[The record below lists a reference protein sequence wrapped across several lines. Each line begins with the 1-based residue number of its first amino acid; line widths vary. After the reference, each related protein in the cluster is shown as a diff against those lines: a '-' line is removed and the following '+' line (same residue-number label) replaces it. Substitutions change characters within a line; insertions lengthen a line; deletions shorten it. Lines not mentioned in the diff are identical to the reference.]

1 MGAAHTPHSACVTA
15 GKVKCPAPWFRTRA
29 RRPTGWRET
38 LLQDELAAFVR
49 PANAGEEGHAEQVD
63 AQGLIGLNEGGNI
76 AYHDVLDFDPLE
88 LDQRRAGDAISRGD
102 PDVVIARR
110 RMDTE

>member
-1 MGAAHTPHSACVTA
+1 MPGSR
-15 GKVKCPAPWFRTRA
+15 FRTEPPQSLTG
-29 RRPTGWRET
+29 RRL

-88 LDQRRAGDAISRGD
+88 LDQRRAGDALA
-102 PDVVIARR
+102 VE
-110 RMDTE
+110 TLTL

>member
-1 MGAAHTPHSACVTA
+1 MTA
-15 GKVKCPAPWFRTRA
+15 GKANARLPVPYRA
-29 RRPTGWRET
+29 TQSLTGRRL

-76 AYHDVLDFDPLE
+76 AYHDVGE
-88 LDQRRAGDAISRGD
+88 S
-102 PDVVIARR
+102 
-110 RMDTE
+110 